1 VSDWQPQVVIRE
13 GREALQAAG
22 RVIGE
27 VAEERRSRGWVA
39 LDAPS
44 RVFSGGKE
52 AAYLLEWRVAFD
64 RQDTFGVEG
73 EHPGA
78 PALSVKEHERVH
90 AGHDPQSRDE
100 RGEIRPCADG
110 DLANLA
116 VRAARTIRL

>member
-1 VSDWQPQVVIRE
+1 M
-13 GREALQAAG
+13 ALAAPCG
-22 RVIGE
+22 
-27 VAEERRSRGWVA
+27 
-39 LDAPS
+39 
-44 RVFSGGKE
+44 VFPECKE

-100 RGEIRPCADG
+100 RGEIRPCADWEPV
-110 DLANLA
+110 NLA
-116 VRAARTIRL
+116 VWAVRANHP